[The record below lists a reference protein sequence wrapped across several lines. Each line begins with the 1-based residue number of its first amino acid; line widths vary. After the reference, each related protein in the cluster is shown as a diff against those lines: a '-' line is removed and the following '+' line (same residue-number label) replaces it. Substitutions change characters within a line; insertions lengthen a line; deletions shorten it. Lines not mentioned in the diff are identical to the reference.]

1 MHPYLIPTPEVSVRV
16 IDERDKLLIMAT
28 DGVWDVMDNDE
39 AMAIATSGKPQVSQ
53 CQCHATPTSTAW
65 AQ

>member
-1 MHPYLIPTPEVSVRV
+1 M

-39 AMAIATSGKPQVSQ
+39 AMAIATSGKPQVRRR
-53 CQCHATPTSTAW
+53 QCHATPTAAAW
-65 AQ
+65 DQWAASIT